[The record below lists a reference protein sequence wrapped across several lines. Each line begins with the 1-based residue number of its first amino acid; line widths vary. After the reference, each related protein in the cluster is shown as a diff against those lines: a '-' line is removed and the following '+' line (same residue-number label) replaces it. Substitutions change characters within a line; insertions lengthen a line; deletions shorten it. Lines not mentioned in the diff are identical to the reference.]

1 MHTGG
6 TDSHGSHVVL
16 RQQRNLQ
23 HLGVGLHGL
32 LACSGD
38 GLSGDAVNLVEGVRS
53 QKSVICR
60 ANEELEC

>member
-1 MHTGG
+1 MHTNG

-16 RQQRNLQ
+16 RQQRDLQ
-23 HLGVGLHGL
+23 HLGIGLHGL
-32 LACSGD
+32 VAGSGD
-38 GLSGDAVNLVEGVRS
+38 SLAGDAVNLVESVRS